1 MIIILNIA
9 SKFVTFKFS
18 KTLESYL
25 KYTFSYQVL
34 IFAIAWMGTRDI
46 YTAIFITAI
55 FLFVTEILFHE
66 ESSYCIFPKEFCDYH
81 INLLEN
87 NNADKITE
95 NEVRKAK
102 DVLERAKKQNVFQEE
117 LTEYSF

>member
-95 NEVRKAK
+95 TEVRKAK